1 MQHKQWKGELME
13 ALSCSLVVAAAHFA
27 LQSWPRLLNP
37 FFGVDCWRHMLAAE
51 HIRTKLRLPVDSL
64 SNYLFRGP
72 FDYPP
77 FIPVLLAAFPRRMR
91 LFMQAIL
98 SPIFEVIHG
107 MVAFGVVWGA
117 SGDVTSAALSQVLF
131 ALVPITTLEN
141 SQLSARSPGSLYLT
155 LAITGTALF
164 ANGGG
169 WSWLVLGLTAGVMT
183 HLTHKMASQTL
194 VLFSL
199 LGLPFLWWLRG
210 VPLVG
215 IVSLG
220 ISIAIFPRLM
230 RRNLVG
236 HWAIL
241 RYYRAHFAKPAP
253 AVRSVESRGFVGRL
267 VAVAKSNPLVTLIG
281 ADPWILLV
289 PLLLGFP
296 GLGSAVEIL
305 QRNLLFWLA
314 AVVLLI
320 LSTSTLRPLRFLGD
334 GPRYSFYLAFPL
346 AILLGPLL
354 APHLREPGAWSLTW
368 RGGTLLLGLGILG
381 EILLIQF
388 KGIVKD
394 RERSYR
400 DDVAVIAAQVRTSPA
415 ARLAIFPLC
424 TAEVMAF
431 FGECQVLSTD
441 SSIAH
446 AEHEDFRTFNPRLR
460 KPLKFFLDKYD
471 ITHVVLESHYEGQT
485 DFEVPQSFAQQY
497 RGNTFTLWRRA
508 EPLES

>member
-1 MQHKQWKGELME
+1 ME
-13 ALSCSLVVAAAHFA
+13 AQILCLVIAGVHFA
-27 LQSWPRLLNP
+27 LQSWPRLFNP

-51 HIRTKLRLPVDSL
+51 HIRTNLRLPVESL
-64 SNYLFRGP
+64 DNYLFRGP

-98 SPIFEVIHG
+98 SPLFEVIHG

-117 SGDVTSAALSQVLF
+117 SGDVTSAALTQVLF

-155 LAITGTALF
+155 LAITGAALF
-164 ANGGG
+164 SNGEG
-169 WSWLVLGLTAGVMT
+169 WGWLVLGLTAGVMA

-241 RYYRAHFAKPAP
+241 RYYRAHFARPAP

-296 GLGSAVEIL
+296 GAGGAAELL
-305 QRNLLFWLA
+305 QFNLLFWLVA
-314 AVVLLI
+314 IVLLI
-320 LSTSTLRPLRFLGD
+320 LTTSTLQPLRFLGD

-346 AILLGPLL
+346 AVLLGPLL
-354 APHLREPGAWSLTW
+354 ASNLREPGPWSLAW
-368 RGGTLLLGLGILG
+368 RGGSLLLGLGILG

-388 KGIVKD
+388 KGIVND

-400 DDVAVIAAQVRTSPA
+400 GDVAVIANEVRQRRGS
-415 ARLAIFPLC
+415 RLAIFPLC

-441 SSIAH
+441 SSIVH
-446 AEHEDFRTFNPRLR
+446 AEHEDYRAFNPRLR
-460 KPLKFFLDKYD
+460 KPLGFFLENYG
-471 ITHVVLESHYEGQT
+471 ITHVVLESHYEGQP
-485 DFEVPQSFAQQY
+485 DFEVPPTFVPQY
-497 RGNTFTLWRRA
+497 RGKTFTLWRRA
-508 EPLES
+508 ALLES